1 MEVWDGAEGWGSAGW
16 SCGMEVWD
24 EGPGLSRWAPALRD
38 PPRDARASGSCR
50 RSHLRD
56 ARGWNIFPRG
66 ESLRELSQRRGFAGE
81 LSGIFLGEAAVRG
94 RSVQKASS
102 RSDAASVVLGFPGA
116 GCSLCGGVSPGGA
129 GDAPRQLVL
138 AAAGAPG
145 PRSCSAGDGAE
156 RGPRDG
162 TGESG
167 FGNLRTLPAR
177 EESHEYLA
185 VERCAALAAGSLSV
199 SAFL

>member
-1 MEVWDGAEGWGSAGW
+1 MKVWNEGS
-16 SCGMEVWD
+16 
-24 EGPGLSRWAPALRD
+24 GLSRWAPALRD

-66 ESLRELSQRRGFAGE
+66 ESLRELSQRRGFAE
-81 LSGIFLGEAAVRG
+81 ALSGIFPLFGGEACKKRAAEAMQPQWCWGFLGPAV
-94 RSVQKASS
+94 VCA
-102 RSDAASVVLGFPGA
+102 VVSHLAGLGM
-116 GCSLCGGVSPGGA
+116 
-129 GDAPRQLVL
+129 LVL

-167 FGNLRTLPAR
+167 FGSSTRCWAR
-177 EESHEYLA
+177 RKVMGIWLLKD
-185 VERCAALAAGSLSV
+185 VQL
-199 SAFL
+199 